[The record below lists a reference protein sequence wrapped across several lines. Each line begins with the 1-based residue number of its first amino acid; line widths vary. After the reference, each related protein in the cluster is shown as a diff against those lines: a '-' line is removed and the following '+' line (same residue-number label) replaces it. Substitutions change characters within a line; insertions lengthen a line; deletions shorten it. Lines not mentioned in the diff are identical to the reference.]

1 MISWGFM
8 KYKADAEIC
17 YREIQSL
24 GKEVTPQMIVDFA
37 RDEDTE
43 LHKCFQWDDSVAA
56 ENWRKQQARQVVMSL
71 TVKVER
77 SEHGEAQTYRLIE
90 HDDTEKI
97 YRPVVFTVRNKDEY
111 ARLLAQAKADMIAFK
126 KRYKSIVEL
135 QEVIEEI
142 DKIING

>member
-97 YRPVVFTVRNKDEY
+97 YRPVVLTVRNKDEY
-111 ARLLAQAKADMIAFK
+111 ARLLAQAQADMIAFK

>member
-8 KYKADAEIC
+8 KYKADAETC

-24 GKEVTPQMIVDFA
+24 GEEVTPQMIVDFA

-56 ENWRKQQARQVVMSL
+56 ENWRKQQARQVVMSH

-77 SEHGEAQTYRLIE
+77 SEHGEAQTGTV
-90 HDDTEKI
+90 DD
-97 YRPVVFTVRNKDEY
+97 RVVDGPVQVDGLRVLHVLGHYSAGTSCLTRSCSS
-111 ARLLAQAKADMIAFK
+111 ARFASLN
-126 KRYKSIVEL
+126 RSSVPTR
-135 QEVIEEI
+135 
-142 DKIING
+142 